1 MGSVARQYKHQDVRD
16 LVEITLDRL
25 RVAGLNVR
33 KDPTTEENTTVA
45 NAAHIEKHGLL
56 HTLILRRPDG
66 NVRAPQRV
74 VRQGSASVSQATY
87 K

>member
-33 KDPTTEENTTVA
+33 KDPTTEENTKERSSYRETW
-45 NAAHIEKHGLL
+45 LL